1 MGICFQKFP
10 ENLYIVN
17 IYNYKKI
24 ESRWILMYNS
34 MVNNGLVSFGGKD
47 YGSLSG

>member
-1 MGICFQKFP
+1 MGIYLQKFP

-24 ESRWILMYNS
+24 ESRCILMYNNII
-34 MVNNGLVSFGGKD
+34 NNGIVSFGGKV
-47 YGSLSG
+47 Y